1 MIKQFRI
8 PFGLKPGSSIL
19 TFRARHVPNAPE
31 GCLEARWR
39 DWPLT
44 FFCQTFPKNLQ
55 NLSKNVKIF
64 VENWSGRG
72 PYGFLWI
79 RMDPYGSVWSL
90 RTPWGLP
97 GASWGPGGSKKGGKG
112 VLPPG
117 GAHSQKALYPPL
129 GPPGPQKA
137 PGSPQGVPRDHT
149 IRTHTGPYGSIQTPP
164 RSILKKYFFMF

>member
-55 NLSKNVKIF
+55 KMSKNVKIF

-97 GASWGPGGSKKGGKG
+97 GVSWGPGGPRKGGKG
-112 VLPPG
+112 GFTPG
-117 GAHSQKALYPPL
+117 GARGALLGGLPISPSWANRLPRLPISLRGILTYMPL
-129 GPPGPQKA
+129 RAVYGMALQEF
-137 PGSPQGVPRDHT
+137 QGLLLV
-149 IRTHTGPYGSIQTPP
+149 
-164 RSILKKYFFMF
+164 F

>member
-8 PFGLKPGSSIL
+8 AFGLKMGSSIL

-31 GCLEARWR
+31 GYLEARWR

-44 FFCQTFPKNLQ
+44 FFCQTFPKLIQ
-55 NLSKNVKIF
+55 KCQF
-64 VENWSGRG
+64 FFENWSGRG

-97 GASWGPGGSKKGGKG
+97 GVSWGPGGPKKGGKG
-112 VLPPG
+112 GSPPG
-117 GAHSQKALYPPL
+117 GARGALLGGLPISPSWANRLSSLIRPHGRVTWYGLMACLWYALKGCLWYGRLSGPL
-129 GPPGPQKA
+129 
-137 PGSPQGVPRDHT
+137 
-149 IRTHTGPYGSIQTPP
+149 I
-164 RSILKKYFFMF
+164 

>member
-44 FFCQTFPKNLQ
+44 FFCQTFPKILQ
-55 NLSKNVKIF
+55 KLSKNVNIF

-97 GASWGPGGSKKGGKG
+97 GASWGPGGPKKGGFGFLG
-112 VLPPG
+112 VG
-117 GAHSQKALYPPL
+117 GRG
-129 GPPGPQKA
+129 GPPCPGPCLC
-137 PGSPQGVPRDHT
+137 PTWDPHL
-149 IRTHTGPYGSIQTPP
+149 YGLMACLWSLLTPKQP
-164 RSILKKYFFMF
+164 P